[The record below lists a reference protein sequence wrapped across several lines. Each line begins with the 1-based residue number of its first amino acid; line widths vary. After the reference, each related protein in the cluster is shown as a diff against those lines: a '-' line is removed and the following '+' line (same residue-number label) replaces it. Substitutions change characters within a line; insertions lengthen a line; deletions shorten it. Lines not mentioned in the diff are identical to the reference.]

1 MARNW
6 GEPELYKSSGLKS
19 LRCQYAT
26 GVRPPGSLTQPIH
39 KCEIV
44 TGSLGFAI
52 YSSNLIYLI
61 WLSGN
66 VLADDFPIDTKDL
79 PPQGASEVNT

>member
-1 MARNW
+1 MGYVERYAGYQSFEVGMMARNW

-61 WLSGN
+61 
-66 VLADDFPIDTKDL
+66 
-79 PPQGASEVNT
+79 